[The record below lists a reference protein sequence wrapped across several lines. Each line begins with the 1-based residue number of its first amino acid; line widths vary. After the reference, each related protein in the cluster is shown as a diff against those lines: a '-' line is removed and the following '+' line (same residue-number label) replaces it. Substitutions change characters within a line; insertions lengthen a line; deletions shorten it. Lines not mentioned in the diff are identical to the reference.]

1 MTDTNLVL
9 LGPPGAGK
17 GTQAER
23 LCSELALR
31 HLATGDLLRRHRAE
45 ATELGLRAAAH
56 MDAGGL
62 VPDDL
67 VVSMLLDELP
77 DAVREGREGFLL
89 DGFPRTIA
97 QAEMLAGALRRAGIA
112 LVAVV
117 LIDAEDDTIIE
128 RLSGRV
134 TCPRGHVFHMRTA
147 PPARAGICDHDGEP
161 LERRRDDHPETVG
174 RRLAV
179 YHEATAP
186 LIDYYATRGL
196 LRRVDGTQRP
206 DEVFAAIRNGLEA
219 AKTGVT

>member
-1 MTDTNLVL
+1 MPISSS
-9 LGPPGAGK
+9 GPLGAGK
-17 GTQAER
+17 GTQAQR

-31 HLATGDLLRRHRAE
+31 HLATGDLLRRHRADKT
-45 ATELGLRAAAH
+45 ALGRRAGAY
-56 MDAGGL
+56 MDAGSL

-67 VVSMLLDELP
+67 VVRMLLDELP

-97 QAEMLAGALRRAGIA
+97 QAETLAIALRQAGIELA
-112 LVAVV
+112 AVV
-117 LIDAEDDTIIE
+117 LIEAEDSAIIE

-134 TCPRGHVFHMRTA
+134 TCPRGHVFHLRTA

-161 LERRRDDHPETVG
+161 LERRRDDHPKTVG

-186 LIDYYATRGL
+186 LVDHYEARGL
-196 LRRVDGTQRP
+196 LRRVDGTRRP
-206 DEVFAAIRNGLEA
+206 DEVFAAIRSGLT
-219 AKTGVT
+219 AKTSIA